1 MAEHERGK
9 DSVIWLDLGQN
20 YRLKATAEEHLKPP
34 QLHDGE
40 APHGFEDTQVWLQ
53 TMPANK
59 IDHKA
64 IFGDDYVPD
73 SAGKLLTYHV

>member
-40 APHGFEDTQVWLQ
+40 APHGFEDTQVAVFVAFVRSLVCLG
-53 TMPANK
+53 A
-59 IDHKA
+59 
-64 IFGDDYVPD
+64 
-73 SAGKLLTYHV
+73 

>member
-40 APHGFEDTQVWLQ
+40 APHGFEDTQGRDLVSYSN
-53 TMPANK
+53 A
-59 IDHKA
+59 
-64 IFGDDYVPD
+64 
-73 SAGKLLTYHV
+73 LLTCVGNGAGMAADDASQQDRP